1 VQRDRLILG
10 LAGVFAGMTAIVL
23 LVALATGQPVLFV
36 VAVPLGV
43 ATGVFW
49 YHASGALAARIQR
62 MQRQPDPRRARGSD
76 RGGFGAGPREGFE
89 GARGRAAREQWERRQ
104 RAGGRRQRAAGG
116 RRRRRAGTPGPSAGM
131 SRAEAYDRLGLEEG
145 ADQETVR
152 RAYREKVKEVHPDRG
167 GDEAEF
173 RKVTEAYET
182 LAD

>member
-1 VQRDRLILG
+1 
-10 LAGVFAGMTAIVL
+10 
-23 LVALATGQPVLFV
+23 
-36 VAVPLGV
+36 
-43 ATGVFW
+43 
-49 YHASGALAARIQR
+49 
-62 MQRQPDPRRARGSD
+62 
-76 RGGFGAGPREGFE
+76 
-89 GARGRAAREQWERRQ
+89 
-104 RAGGRRQRAAGG
+104 
-116 RRRRRAGTPGPSAGM
+116 M